1 MRLLGFTA
9 IFVMG
14 GLSLATVATSET
26 LERGKRPTDRI
37 AADLN
42 VSEEVFVEC
51 FSGVRPDRNHSPSGV
66 KQKANKAVLLPCLQA
81 ANPEITNR
89 LLDDVMDRYRP
100 EGPMRRS

>member
-1 MRLLGFTA
+1 MRLLTIPA
-9 IFVMG
+9 IFLLG

-26 LERGKRPTDRI
+26 LERGKRPTDQI

-42 VSEEVFVEC
+42 VSEEVFVAC
-51 FSGVRPDRNHSPSGV
+51 FSDVRPDRNHNPSGA

-81 ANPEITNR
+81 ENPEITNR
-89 LLDDVMDRYRP
+89 LLDEVMDRYRP

>member
-1 MRLLGFTA
+1 MRLLTYSA
-9 IFVMG
+9 IFVLG
-14 GLSLATVATSET
+14 GLSLATVATSQT
-26 LERGKRPTDRI
+26 LNGGKRPTDKI

-42 VSEEVFVEC
+42 VPEEVFIEC
-51 FSGVRPDRNHSPSGV
+51 FSDVMPDRDHNPSGA
-66 KQKANKAVLLPCLQA
+66 KQRANKAILLPCLQA